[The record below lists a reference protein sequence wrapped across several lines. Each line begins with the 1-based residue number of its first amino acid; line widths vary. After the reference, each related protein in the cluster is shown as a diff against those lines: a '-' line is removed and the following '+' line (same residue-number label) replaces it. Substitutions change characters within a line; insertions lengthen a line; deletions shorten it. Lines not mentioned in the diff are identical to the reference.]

1 MERLKIDTARWVDTV
16 LSFSKLFHR
25 VIGHLDEIIAAAARA
40 GKRWFQ
46 GGGACGNAF
55 PDQSPG

>member
-1 MERLKIDTARWVDTV
+1 VQ
-16 LSFSKLFHR
+16 SFSTLFHR

-46 GGGACGNAF
+46 GGRACGTAF
-55 PDQSPG
+55 PDGTPG